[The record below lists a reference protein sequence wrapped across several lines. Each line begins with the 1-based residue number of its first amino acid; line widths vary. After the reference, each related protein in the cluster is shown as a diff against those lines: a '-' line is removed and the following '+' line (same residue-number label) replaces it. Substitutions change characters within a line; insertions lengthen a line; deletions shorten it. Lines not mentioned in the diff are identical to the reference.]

1 MMDVGLLHTVLRQW
15 TLFVKDV
22 LQVQIFIDDDDNDD
36 AFSKTRGSAL
46 CFGFKHYISLSER

>member
-15 TLFVKDV
+15 TLFVKNA

-36 AFSKTRGSAL
+36 AFFLKRAGLLYASVSN
-46 CFGFKHYISLSER
+46 ISLSER

>member
-15 TLFVKDV
+15 TLFVKNA

-46 CFGFKHYISLSER
+46 CFGFKH